1 MDFEFP
7 MEFPEEANA
16 NNYVVDP
23 STDVKNDN
31 CVDLQVPHSSVASD
45 HNSLPKEFIQGDDVE
60 SHHLLVGDNKGYP
73 CVGMARN
80 SEDGYNWRKYG
91 QKQVKGSE
99 YPRSYY
105 KCTHPNCQVKKK
117 VERSFDG
124 QITEIIYKGAPHNH
138 AQPQPNRRAAPSL
151 GSAFSFDDM
160 SDMGEGTRNSLKVDR
175 ESVWSNIQSGE
186 DIKSGYDGL
195 ERTSSTSVVTELSD
209 PLSTTQGK
217 SLGIFESAD
226 TPEFSSTLA
235 SVDEDDRATQRS
247 LSLGDDADNN
257 ESESKRRYNFLSCRC
272 LFLNQMRVQDIF
284 IPCIGFTF
292 QEER

>member
-45 HNSLPKEFIQGDDVE
+45 HNSLPKELEDVE

-257 ESESKRRYNFLSCRC
+257 ESESKRRYNFLSCRYVY
-272 LFLNQMRVQDIF
+272 F
-284 IPCIGFTF
+284 
-292 QEER
+292 